1 MGRLFYILLT
11 FALFQPGR
19 AAHDTRVS
27 SIPFFALKL
36 HVGDQLGNIFSR
48 TISYKGDSFP
58 ELALRV
64 SGTGIYKVTNNDAE
78 NPVFEGWFRYDG
90 RPESHYNN
98 IKVTDRGSYM
108 GYDAKP
114 ALNTDASGV
123 MYNSFIWGTAPAT
136 VKTGDAWTVNIP
148 GAWELGGPGK
158 QTITVI
164 DIDEKNSIIRLKR
177 EGSAEGYFDND
188 YKQVNITKDGAPL
201 KMALTPGMAHWV
213 GYTSFKN
220 GLVISDELMVS
231 RPVTLTAGELK
242 YTAIQREYI
251 LLNDMPVPL

>member
-1 MGRLFYILLT
+1 MGRLFCILT
-11 FALFQPGR
+11 FVLLQTGSAN
-19 AAHDTRVS
+19 DIRVAS
-27 SIPFFALKL
+27 SQFFALKMQ
-36 HVGDQLGNIFSR
+36 VGDQLGNIFSR

-58 ELALRV
+58 EVALRV

-108 GYDAKP
+108 GYDAK
-114 ALNTDASGV
+114 ATLNTDASGV
-123 MYNSFIWGTAPAT
+123 MYNSFIWGTPPAT
-136 VKTGDAWTVNIP
+136 IKTGDTWTVDIP
-148 GAWELGGPGK
+148 GAWELGGPGR
-158 QTITVI
+158 QTITVM
-164 DIDEKNSIIRLKR
+164 DIDEKNSVIRLKR

-188 YKQVNITKDGAPL
+188 YKQVSITKNGAPL
-201 KMALTPGMAHWV
+201 KMTLTPGAAHWI

-231 RPVTLTAGELK
+231 RPVILTAGEMK
-242 YTAIQREYI
+242 YTATQREYI
-251 LLNDMPVPL
+251 LLNEMPVSS